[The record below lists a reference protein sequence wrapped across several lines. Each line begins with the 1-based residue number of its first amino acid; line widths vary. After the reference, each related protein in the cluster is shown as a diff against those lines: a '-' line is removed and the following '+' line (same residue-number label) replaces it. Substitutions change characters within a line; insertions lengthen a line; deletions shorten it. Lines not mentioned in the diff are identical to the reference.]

1 MERIF
6 EMRKIT
12 AYIIALVIFASALCL
27 PFAKIDAYAVDM
39 EKIKEAATEA
49 GNTTKDALNNAG
61 NAAKEKAG
69 SASKAAQEA
78 AGKAGKASQEAAEK
92 AGNAAQRAADSA
104 GKAAKEAAD
113 NAGKATK
120 EAADKAKVKASE
132 AGGYISENA
141 SKAYDSASA
150 AAQYAGTSIMNYV
163 SNIDTAQFKAGWD
176 YATKYTGVAIASL
189 KGKNYVNTVQ
199 QTITDQTALM
209 QKELNEK
216 VISGRTIQQD
226 AGFAAEIWHTNTFTI
241 EAALDGSEYKA
252 VRPDSHDKASV
263 DVQIQGNNYTQDYSS
278 KYYKDAN
285 SSAKA
290 QAKTFIEDY
299 QEYASHARRNGQ
311 EPMSE
316 KEYLAQYDKPLD
328 SLYDSLYSGQKRL
341 IPSDQLA
348 DAKEYLKKKKA
359 KMSTSESINRQKF
372 SPEIQETLDSLADRI
387 EAPDGTKSKPLSE
400 AEAKQLVELT
410 RDGDLDLADFGITP
424 AQLITTKYILKQSL
438 NAGLQSAAVS
448 TAFAIGPDLYAIIV
462 SAAKEGKID
471 EKALKEVGIEGVL
484 AGSEGFVEGSI
495 SSALVI
501 AFQSG
506 KFGAAYTN
514 IAPETIGTLTVLVI
528 DAIRFGYQLSEGKIT
543 DAEYADLMAQDI
555 FIAIA
560 SQTSGALL
568 QALFPFIPFAYV
580 AGSMAGAMVASVGYE
595 VGKEVILEIRG
606 ENGFETIVPE
616 TISAGKSLAD
626 SAISKIKLQDKLS
639 EFQGM
644 AVSTLGN
651 GKIKIQ
657 GN

>member
-1 MERIF
+1 
-6 EMRKIT
+6 MRLT
-12 AYIIALVIFASALCL
+12 
-27 PFAKIDAYAVDM
+27 
-39 EKIKEAATEA
+39 
-49 GNTTKDALNNAG
+49 
-61 NAAKEKAG
+61 
-69 SASKAAQEA
+69 
-78 AGKAGKASQEAAEK
+78 
-92 AGNAAQRAADSA
+92 
-104 GKAAKEAAD
+104 
-113 NAGKATK
+113 
-120 EAADKAKVKASE
+120 
-132 AGGYISENA
+132 
-141 SKAYDSASA
+141 
-150 AAQYAGTSIMNYV
+150 
-163 SNIDTAQFKAGWD
+163 
-176 YATKYTGVAIASL
+176 
-189 KGKNYVNTVQ
+189 
-199 QTITDQTALM
+199 
-209 QKELNEK
+209 
-216 VISGRTIQQD
+216 
-226 AGFAAEIWHTNTFTI
+226 
-241 EAALDGSEYKA
+241 
-252 VRPDSHDKASV
+252 
-263 DVQIQGNNYTQDYSS
+263 
-278 KYYKDAN
+278 
-285 SSAKA
+285 
-290 QAKTFIEDY
+290 
-299 QEYASHARRNGQ
+299 RRNGQ

-528 DAIRFGYQLSEGKIT
+528 DAIRFGYQLSEGQIT

-626 SAISKIKLQDKLS
+626 SAISKIKLQDKPS